1 MADPNDEVALTDEQ
15 PAPKLPEVLT
25 GFFTKF
31 DPNDPVQVAAKAERE
46 RNERERV

>member
-1 MADPNDEVALTDEQ
+1 MADPDVEVELTDEQ

-31 DPNDPVQVAAKAERE
+31 DPNDPVQVSEDCIMAGPVLEGF
-46 RNERERV
+46 